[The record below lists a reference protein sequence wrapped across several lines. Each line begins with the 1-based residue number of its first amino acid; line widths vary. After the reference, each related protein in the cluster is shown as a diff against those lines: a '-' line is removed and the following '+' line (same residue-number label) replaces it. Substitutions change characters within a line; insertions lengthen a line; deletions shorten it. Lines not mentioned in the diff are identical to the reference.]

1 MLTRLRT
8 GMFLAFT
15 AIAPLAA
22 MAVEGEHTGD
32 IQGPIATTKQ
42 GIATALTALVV
53 FALVFAIL
61 AVKVWPKITAG
72 LDERADKIKAEIEAA
87 ENARKQAKD
96 ALAQYEASL
105 AQARTEASKMIEQT
119 KAQQSQ
125 LAAELRAKSEIELSA
140 MRERAVKEIQQAK
153 QAAVAELYADATN
166 LATMVAGKILKREIN
181 AQDQQ
186 RLVEE
191 SLGQLQGLRN

>member
-1 MLTRLRT
+1 MLTKLRT

-15 AIAPLAA
+15 TIAPLVA
-22 MAVEGEHTGD
+22 MATEGEHAGD
-32 IQGPIATTKQ
+32 VQGPIATTKQ
-42 GIATALTALVV
+42 GIATAITALVV

-61 AVKVWPKITAG
+61 GVKVWPAITAG

-87 ENARKQAKD
+87 ENARRQAKD

-105 AQARTEASKMIEQT
+105 AQARAEAAKMIEQT

-125 LAAELRAKSEIELSA
+125 LAAELRAKAEIELSA

-153 QAAVAELYADATN
+153 QSAVAELYTDATN

-181 AQDQQ
+181 SQDQQ

>member
-15 AIAPLAA
+15 TLAPMVA

-32 IQGPIATTKQ
+32 VQGPIATTKQ

-61 AVKVWPKITAG
+61 AVKVWPSITAG
-72 LDERADKIKAEIEAA
+72 LDERADKIKSEIEAA

-105 AQARTEASKMIEQT
+105 AQARTEAAKLIEQT
-119 KAQQSQ
+119 KAQQSL
-125 LAAELRAKSEIELSA
+125 LAAELRAKSEIELNA

-153 QAAVAELYADATN
+153 QAAVAELYTDATN

>member
-15 AIAPLAA
+15 TLAPMVA
-22 MAVEGEHTGD
+22 MAVEGEHGGD
-32 IQGPIATTKQ
+32 VQGPIATTKQ
-42 GIATALTALVV
+42 GVATAITALVV

-61 AVKVWPKITAG
+61 AVKVWPAITAG

-96 ALAQYEASL
+96 ALAQYEANL
-105 AQARTEASKMIEQT
+105 AQARTEAAKLIEQT

-153 QAAVAELYADATN
+153 QAAVAELYTDATN

>member
-1 MLTRLRT
+1 
-8 GMFLAFT
+8 MFLAFT

>member
-1 MLTRLRT
+1 MKRFSLFFASASMMIAPTLALAAEEVGALPSVKQGLVT
-8 GMFLAFT
+8 GIT
-15 AIAPLAA
+15 AI
-22 MAVEGEHTGD
+22 
-32 IQGPIATTKQ
+32 
-42 GIATALTALVV
+42 VV
-53 FALVFAIL
+53 FLFVI
-61 AVKVWPKITAG
+61 AVLGAKVWPAISSG
-72 LDERADKIKAEIEAA
+72 LDDRTNKIRSEIEAA
-87 ENARKQAKD
+87 EKARKQAAE

-105 AQARTEASKMIEQT
+105 AQARTEAAKLIEQT

-125 LAAELRAKSEIELSA
+125 LAAELRAKSEIELNA

-153 QAAVAELYADATN
+153 QAAVAELYTDATN

-181 AQDQQ
+181 SQDQQ

>member
-1 MLTRLRT
+1 
-8 GMFLAFT
+8 MFLAFT
-15 AIAPLAA
+15 TLAPMVA

-32 IQGPIATTKQ
+32 VQGPIATTKQ

-61 AVKVWPKITAG
+61 AVKVWPSITAG
-72 LDERADKIKAEIEAA
+72 LDERADKIKSEIEAA

-105 AQARTEASKMIEQT
+105 AQARTEAAKLIEQT
-119 KAQQSQ
+119 KAQQSL
-125 LAAELRAKSEIELSA
+125 LAAELRAKSEIELNA

-153 QAAVAELYADATN
+153 QAAVAELYTDATN

>member
-1 MLTRLRT
+1 MKRFSLYFASASMMIAPTLALAAEEVGALPSVKQGLVT
-8 GMFLAFT
+8 GIT
-15 AIAPLAA
+15 AI
-22 MAVEGEHTGD
+22 
-32 IQGPIATTKQ
+32 
-42 GIATALTALVV
+42 VV
-53 FALVFAIL
+53 FLFVI
-61 AVKVWPKITAG
+61 AVLGAKVWPAISSG
-72 LDERADKIKAEIEAA
+72 LDDRTNKIRSEIEAA
-87 ENARKQAKD
+87 EKARKQAAE

-105 AQARTEASKMIEQT
+105 AQARTEAAKLIEQT

-125 LAAELRAKSEIELSA
+125 LAAELRAKSEIELNA

-153 QAAVAELYADATN
+153 QAAVAELYTDATN

>member
-1 MLTRLRT
+1 MKRFSLYFAAASMMLVPTLALANEEVGALPSVKQGLVT
-8 GMFLAFT
+8 GIT
-15 AIAPLAA
+15 AI
-22 MAVEGEHTGD
+22 
-32 IQGPIATTKQ
+32 
-42 GIATALTALVV
+42 
-53 FALVFAIL
+53 LVFLFVI
-61 AVKVWPKITAG
+61 AVLGAKVWPAISSG
-72 LDERADKIKAEIEAA
+72 LDDRSNKIRSEIEAA
-87 ENARKQAKD
+87 EKARKQAAE

-105 AQARTEASKMIEQT
+105 AQARTEAAKLIEQT

-125 LAAELRAKSEIELSA
+125 LAAELRAKSEIELNA

-153 QAAVAELYADATN
+153 QAAVAELYTDATN

-181 AQDQQ
+181 PQDQQ

>member
-1 MLTRLRT
+1 MKRFSLYFAATSMMLAPTLALANEEVGALPSVKQGLVT
-8 GMFLAFT
+8 GIT
-15 AIAPLAA
+15 AI
-22 MAVEGEHTGD
+22 
-32 IQGPIATTKQ
+32 
-42 GIATALTALVV
+42 
-53 FALVFAIL
+53 LVFLFVI
-61 AVKVWPKITAG
+61 AVLGAKVWPAISSG
-72 LDERADKIKAEIEAA
+72 LDDRSNKIRSEIEAA
-87 ENARKQAKD
+87 EKARKQAAE

-105 AQARTEASKMIEQT
+105 AQARTEAAKLIEQT

-125 LAAELRAKSEIELSA
+125 LAAELRAKSEIELNA

-153 QAAVAELYADATN
+153 QAAVAELYTDATN

-181 AQDQQ
+181 SQDQQ